1 MEYNEN
7 GLRGKFIAINDYI
20 KKIRTSQVNNIMMH
34 LIVSEKQEQVISKTR
49 RRKEIIK
56 IKAELNEMENKTKL
70 KK

>member
-1 MEYNEN
+1 
-7 GLRGKFIAINDYI
+7 
-20 KKIRTSQVNNIMMH
+20 MMH